1 MVVRLF
7 GALDLRL
14 DDFEERLV
22 KTRPRRVV
30 AHRGEQTPRQLS
42 RDATAVTNSLL
53 IHGKGKFDCSTP
65 GLKAGLCNATNP
77 ECSPYVITVVPGKTY
92 RLRIGSLTSLAALSF
107 EIEGHTM
114 TVVEADGHNVE
125 LFVVK
130 NLFIYSGETYSVLI
144 KADQA
149 PTRNYWAVSKVVS
162 RNSTTPNGLAIF
174 NYYPNH
180 PRRSPPTVPPV
191 GPAWNDVAPRL
202 AQGEVMKARQ
212 GYILPPPQTSDHI
225 IVMLNTQN
233 RINDYTRWSVNN
245 VSYNLPD
252 TPYLIAMKDRLN
264 HVFDQTPPPDGYDSQ
279 NYDIFSIAKNTNATT
294 SSSIYKLQFNSTVD
308 IILQNANTM
317 NDNNTSETHPWHL
330 HGHDFWV
337 MGYGQGKFDINSDP
351 KKYNLVDPI
360 MKNTVSIQPYG
371 WTALRFVADNPGVW
385 AFHCHIEAHFYL
397 GMGVVFEEG
406 VEMLGRYPTSI
417 TGCGDTKGYHMDR
430 ELIMALFL
438 SLSLLSVPF
447 PAEARIR
454 HFKWEVKYE
463 YKSQDCYKKLAITI
477 NGKTPGPTI
486 EARVND
492 TVVVELKNSLLT
504 ENVVIHWHG
513 IRQKGTPWFD
523 GTAGVT
529 QCPIV
534 PGDTFVYKFVVDRP
548 GTYLYHAHYGL
559 QREAG
564 LNGMICVSLPPGESE
579 PYTYDHDRSIIL
591 TDWYHKST
599 YELATGLS
607 SLDFDWVGEP
617 QSLLIHGKGRFCSGL
632 KSDLCDAI
640 NSECSPY
647 VITVVPRKTY
657 RLRIGSL
664 TSLAA
669 LSFEIEG
676 HNMTVVEADGHNVE
690 PFVVKNLFIYS
701 GETYSVLIKA
711 DQAPTRNYWAV
722 SKVVSR
728 KSTTPNGLAIFNYYP
743 NHPRRSPPTVPPIG
757 PAWDDVVP
765 RLAQG
770 EAMKARQG
778 YILPPPQ
785 TSDRV
790 IVMLNTQNKIN
801 GYTRWSVNNVSYNLP
816 HTPYLIAV
824 KDRMNHVFDQTPP
837 PDGYDSQNYDIFS
850 KAENSNATASSSIYK
865 LQFNS
870 TVDIILQNANTMNID
885 NNSETHPWHLHGHDF
900 WVLGY
905 GKGKFDINSDP
916 KKYYNLVNPIMKN
929 TVSVQPYGWT
939 ALRFVADNPGV
950 WAFHCHIEAHFYLG
964 MGVVFEEGMEMLGR
978 YPTSITGCGDT
989 KGYRMP

>member
-1 MVVRLF
+1 MQF
-7 GALDLRL
+7 
-14 DDFEERLV
+14 
-22 KTRPRRVV
+22 
-30 AHRGEQTPRQLS
+30 QL
-42 RDATAVTNSLL
+42 
-53 IHGKGKFDCSTP
+53 HGGYH
-65 GLKAGLCNATNP
+65 
-77 ECSPYVITVVPGKTY
+77 SPKCQY
-92 RLRIGSLTSLAALSF
+92 
-107 EIEGHTM
+107 
-114 TVVEADGHNVE
+114 
-125 LFVVK
+125 
-130 NLFIYSGETYSVLI
+130 
-144 KADQA
+144 
-149 PTRNYWAVSKVVS
+149 
-162 RNSTTPNGLAIF
+162 
-174 NYYPNH
+174 
-180 PRRSPPTVPPV
+180 
-191 GPAWNDVAPRL
+191 ND
-202 AQGEVMKARQ
+202 
-212 GYILPPPQTSDHI
+212 
-225 IVMLNTQN
+225 
-233 RINDYTRWSVNN
+233 
-245 VSYNLPD
+245 
-252 TPYLIAMKDRLN
+252 
-264 HVFDQTPPPDGYDSQ
+264 
-279 NYDIFSIAKNTNATT
+279 
-294 SSSIYKLQFNSTVD
+294 
-308 IILQNANTM
+308 
-317 NDNNTSETHPWHL
+317 DNNSETHPWHL

-360 MKNTVSIQPYG
+360 MKNTVSVQPYG

-417 TGCGDTKGYHMDR
+417 TGCGDTKGY
-430 ELIMALFL
+430 
-438 SLSLLSVPF
+438 P
-447 PAEARIR
+447 EARIR

-564 LNGMICVSLPPGESE
+564 LNGMIRVSLPPGESE

-617 QSLLIHGKGRFCSGL
+617 QSLLIHGKGRFNCSGL
-632 KSDLCDAI
+632 KSDHYDAT

-647 VITVVPRKTY
+647 VITVVSGKTY

-743 NHPRRSPPTVPPIG
+743 NHPRRSPPTVPPVG

-785 TSDRV
+785 TWDRV

-850 KAENSNATASSSIYK
+850 KAENTNATASSSIYK

-905 GKGKFDINSDP
+905 GKGKFDINNDP

-929 TVSVQPYGWT
+929 TVLVQPYGWT

-989 KGYRMP
+989 KGYRRP